1 MTLYIIFKEDNM
13 EEIIFKTKN
22 LTFNEFIHFSDIEI
36 PKNKVTFFS
45 GKSGSGK
52 TTLFKLFNGTLTQS
66 SGDIF
71 YKNQNILDLDTITL
85 RKEVLLI
92 SQSVFLFDGSIKD
105 NFIKFY
111 EYREESVPSDEKIK
125 CFLDICALSFPLD
138 KDCEEMSG
146 GERQRL
152 YIAIFLSFKPKVV
165 LLDEP
170 TSALDDENSHIIIRN
185 IISFSKENG
194 ITLLIISH
202 DNELTNNFADKI
214 IHIGELD

>member
-1 MTLYIIFKEDNM
+1 M
-13 EEIIFKTKN
+13 EELIFKTKD
-22 LTFNEFIHFSDIEI
+22 LIFNDFIHFPDLEI
-36 PKNKVTFFS
+36 PKNKVTFIS

-71 YKNQNILDLDTITL
+71 YKNQNILDLDTINL

-92 SQSVFLFDGSIKD
+92 SQSVFLFDGNIKD

-111 EYREESVPSDEKIK
+111 KYRDETVPNENEIK
-125 CFLDICALSFPLD
+125 YFLDICALNFPLD

-152 YIAIFLSFKPKVV
+152 YIAIYLSFKPKVV

-170 TSALDDENSHIIIRN
+170 TSALDDENSHIVIGN
-185 IISFSKENG
+185 ILSFSKENG
-194 ITLLIISH
+194 ITLLIVSH
-202 DNELTNNFADKI
+202 DNELTNDFADKMVF
-214 IHIGELD
+214 IGEFD

>member
-1 MTLYIIFKEDNM
+1 M

-22 LTFNEFIHFSDIEI
+22 LVFNDFIHFPNLEI
-36 PKNKVTFFS
+36 PKNKVTFIS
-45 GKSGSGK
+45 GKSGAGK

-71 YKNQNILDLDTITL
+71 YNNKNILDLDTITL

-92 SQSVFLFDGSIKD
+92 SQTIFLFDGNIKD
-105 NFIKFY
+105 NFITFY
-111 EYREESVPSDEKIK
+111 GYRGEEVPSDEKIK
-125 CFLDICALSFPLD
+125 YFLDICALNFPLD
-138 KDCEEMSG
+138 KNCEEMSG

-170 TSALDDENSHIIIRN
+170 TSALDEENSHIVIEN
-185 IISFSKENG
+185 ILSFSKENG
-194 ITLLIISH
+194 ITLLVVSH
-202 DNELTNNFADKI
+202 DNELANDFADKVVF
-214 IHIGELD
+214 IGEND

>member
-1 MTLYIIFKEDNM
+1 M
-13 EEIIFKTKN
+13 EKAIFKTKN
-22 LTFNEFIHFSDIEI
+22 LVFNDFIHFPDVEI
-36 PKNKVTFFS
+36 PKNKVTFIS

-71 YKNQNILDLDTITL
+71 FKGQNILDLDTITL

-92 SQSVFLFDGSIKD
+92 SQSVFLFDGNIKD

-111 EYREESVPSDEKIK
+111 EYREEKIPNDDEIK
-125 CFLDICALSFPLD
+125 YFLDICSLNFPLD

-152 YIAIFLSFKPKVV
+152 YIAIYLSFKPKIV

-170 TSALDDENSHIIIRN
+170 TSALDEKNSQIVIENIS
-185 IISFSKENG
+185 SFSRKNG
-194 ITLLIISH
+194 ITLLIVSH
-202 DNELTNNFADKI
+202 DSDLANDFADKVVF
-214 IHIGELD
+214 IGELD